1 MWGFSELCGI
11 SRLGGAQEARTMCQ
25 AILAFGA
32 SAGPWTFAASGALEL
47 SPPPARGASSSLSG
61 PLCLEPGAAVPAH
74 EQLVLSACSAKPTA
88 WQAITAPG
96 FPTIAIKGLKGSWG
110 PAVLQGQVV
119 LGQPA
124 ILCGA
129 TQQAPLR

>member
-1 MWGFSELCGI
+1 MRGAGSVA
-11 SRLGGAQEARTMCQ
+11 SLGLQVVDCA
-25 AILAFGA
+25 GA

-88 WQAITAPG
+88 WQATTAPG